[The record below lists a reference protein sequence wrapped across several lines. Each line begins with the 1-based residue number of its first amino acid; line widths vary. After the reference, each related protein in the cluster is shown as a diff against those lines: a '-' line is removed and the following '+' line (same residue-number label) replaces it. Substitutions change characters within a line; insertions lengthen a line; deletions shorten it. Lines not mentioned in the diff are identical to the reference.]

1 MSKTVDYYFAAASP
15 WAFLGHAR
23 FSEIASRHHATVNHK
38 PVDLIN
44 AIFPN
49 TGGLPLKKR
58 SPARQANRLA
68 ELRRWS
74 AFLGIDMNLQPKYF
88 PAKTSTA
95 DHVIVAA
102 VLQGE
107 DPTALVQGIMESLW
121 IENADIDD
129 PATLRDIATR
139 RGYGNLDFL
148 AQAQSP
154 EVLTRYEA
162 NTSEALERGVFGAPT
177 YVIGD
182 ELLWGQDRIDFVERV
197 LAA

>member
-1 MSKTVDYYFAAASP
+1 MSKTVDYYFTAASP

-23 FSEIASRHHATVNHK
+23 VSAIASRHNATVNHK
-38 PVDLIN
+38 PIDLIKS
-44 AIFPN
+44 IFPN
-49 TGGLPLKKR
+49 TGGVPVKQR

-74 AFLGIDMNLQPKYF
+74 AFLGIDMNLQPKHF
-88 PAKTSTA
+88 PAKTPRA

-121 IENADIDD
+121 IENRDIDD
-129 PATLRDIATR
+129 PATLTDVATR

-148 AQAQSP
+148 ARAESP
-154 EVLTRYEA
+154 EVLARIEA

-182 ELLWGQDRIDFVERV
+182 ELLWGQDRIDFVDRI

>member
-1 MSKTVDYYFAAASP
+1 MSKSVDYYFTAASP

-23 FSEIASRHHATVNHK
+23 FSEIAARHHATVNHK
-38 PVDLIN
+38 PVDLIKS
-44 AIFPN
+44 IFPT
-49 TGGLPLKKR
+49 TGGVPVKQR
-58 SPARQANRLA
+58 SRARQANRLA

-74 AFLGIDMNLQPKYF
+74 AFLGIDMHLQPTHF
-88 PAKTSTA
+88 PAKTPRA

-121 IENADIDD
+121 IENRDIDD
-129 PATLRDIATR
+129 PATLTDVATR

-148 AQAQSP
+148 AQAESP
-154 EVLTRYEA
+154 DVLSRIEA
-162 NTSEALERGVFGAPT
+162 NTSEALARGVFGAPT

-182 ELLWGQDRIDFVERV
+182 ELLWGQDRIDFVDRI